1 MVRKK
6 LLPLVIALLL
16 FSLTILAIG
25 PVSQMI
31 IDSSLKPGV
40 MKTVAETPYPDLFQ
54 RTLLLRAANKL
65 PEVIPIYGSSEFGF
79 GGIYNPTKF
88 FKGNPTGWIPFL
100 VGHAGSEDIIQ
111 ALYAGGQNLKGKKIA
126 LSLSAQWFG
135 GNGISQNTFGA
146 NFSALQVYRLMF
158 NPEIST
164 QTKIDM
170 AKRLVQFDE
179 INKSYPE
186 LEGYLKNYGQ
196 IGWKSRMLEDVY
208 LPVSYIEMAALEI
221 QDYNNTS
228 RVLGKLPVKEIVKNS
243 TTKPSNKLLNW
254 SSLEKKGIADE
265 KLSESNN
272 PLGVTNTF
280 YNKNRGNLLKLKNSQ
295 SKAHFYPSLEYNDLD
310 LLMKILKDEGADPI
324 FIIQPV
330 NGFWYDY
337 TGFTKAQRQKYYN
350 QVRMMATQYGFAL
363 ADFSGDEYDKYFMS
377 DASHPNELG
386 WLKID
391 EALNNFVH
399 Q

>member
-1 MVRKK
+1 MVRQK
-6 LLPLVIALLL
+6 LIPLGLALLL
-16 FSLTILAIG
+16 FFLSILAIG

-31 IDSSLKPGV
+31 IESNLKPGV
-40 MKTVAETPYPDLFQ
+40 MQTVAERPYPGLFQ
-54 RTLLLRAANKL
+54 GILLQSAANKL
-65 PEVIPIYGSSEFGF
+65 PDVIPIYGSSEFGF

-88 FKGNPTGWIPFL
+88 FKGNLTGWIPFL
-100 VGHAGSEDIIQ
+100 IGHAGSEDIIQ

-146 NFSALQVYRLMF
+146 NFSALQIYKLMF
-158 NPEIST
+158 NPAIST
-164 QTKIDM
+164 QTKKDI
-170 AKRLVQFDE
+170 AKRLVQFNE
-179 INKSYPE
+179 ITENYPI
-186 LEGYLKNYGQ
+186 LDGCLKNYGQ
-196 IGWKSRMLEDVY
+196 ISWKSRMLETVY
-208 LPVSYIEMAALEI
+208 FPVGYVEMAALEI
-221 QDYNNTS
+221 QDFNNTLK
-228 RVLGKLPVKEIVKNS
+228 VLGKLPVKEIARNS
-243 TTKPSNKLLNW
+243 TPKPSKKLLSW
-254 SSLEKKGIADE
+254 SLLEKKGIADE
-265 KLSESNN
+265 KLSENNN

-280 YNKNRGNLLKLKNSQ
+280 YNKNRNNLASLKNSQ
-295 SKAHFYPSLEYNDLD
+295 SKAHFYPSQEYNDLD
-310 LLMKILKDEGADPI
+310 LLMRVLKDEGADPI

-337 TGFTKAQRQKYYN
+337 TGFPKEQRQKYYN
-350 QVRMMATQYGFAL
+350 QVRLMAKQYRFAL